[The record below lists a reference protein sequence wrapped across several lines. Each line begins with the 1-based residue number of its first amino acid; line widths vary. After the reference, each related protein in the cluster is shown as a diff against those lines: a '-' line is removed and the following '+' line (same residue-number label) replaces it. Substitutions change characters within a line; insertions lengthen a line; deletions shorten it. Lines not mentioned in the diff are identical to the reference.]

1 MGIMTFTD
9 MVFVIL
15 QGLDHIYRSLSL
27 QSNGLKIAKIH
38 PEMRYATYLVIGKT
52 ARMCSLYEKMKI
64 TFY

>member
-1 MGIMTFTD
+1 MGIMTFTG

-38 PEMRYATYLVIGKT
+38 PEMRYATYLVIGKI